1 MTWLEYV
8 FLVPAILLFGY
19 AAVSDFKSWRI
30 PNWTILAL
38 IAVYAVGTAVKTVVA
53 PTNVLSLLEAH
64 HAAEGFFDV
73 HAIWS
78 DLGAAGL
85 LFVLGVIFWLV
96 RMFGAGDAKLFFPIG
111 LYIGWIGL
119 LPFSVLLV
127 VAGGL
132 CAIRSSCRCRCPC
145 SSPSSSCASTRSA
158 RPRRSPTASSWSSPP
173 SEPSPCAS
181 GAASDAT

>member
-1 MTWLEYV
+1 MRW
-8 FLVPAILLFGY
+8 A
-19 AAVSDFKSWRI
+19 WRSR
-30 PNWTILAL
+30 PSSRR
-38 IAVYAVGTAVKTVVA
+38 
-53 PTNVLSLLEAH
+53 PTCLSLLEAH

-127 VAGGL
+127 AAGAL
-132 CAIRSSCRCRCPC
+132 SAILLKLPMPLPLQFSFFFMRLDEIRKTKKIPY
-145 SSPSSSCASTRSA
+145 
-158 RPRRSPTASSWSSPP
+158 
-173 SEPSPCAS
+173 
-181 GAASDAT
+181 GVVMVIAAVGTIALRLWRGI